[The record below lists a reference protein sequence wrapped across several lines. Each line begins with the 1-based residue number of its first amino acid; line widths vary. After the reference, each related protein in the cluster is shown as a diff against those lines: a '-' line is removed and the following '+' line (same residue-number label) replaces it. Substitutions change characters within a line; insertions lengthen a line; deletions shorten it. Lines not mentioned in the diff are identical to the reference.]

1 MEDHLTA
8 EVNEISVKQEND
20 DQKKQIRI
28 IQFIMVFYGIGTLI
42 PNAAILTDMDY
53 FIDRLP
59 EYKPD
64 FVFNMVMT
72 LSMVI
77 G

>member
-1 MEDHLTA
+1 
-8 EVNEISVKQEND
+8 
-20 DQKKQIRI
+20 
-28 IQFIMVFYGIGTLI
+28 MVFYGISTLI

-64 FVFNMVMT
+64 FVYNMVIN
-72 LSMVI
+72 LSMVL